1 MEHVVRSGNQHASM
15 TRFGSGDL
23 KQTKIDLCQ
32 TVTVMSKHKPGEA
45 HAMMRESERSRAL
58 TKQYKLHEPRNRK
71 VLFGLEDLRSA
82 AIGT

>member
-1 MEHVVRSGNQHASM
+1 
-15 TRFGSGDL
+15 
-23 KQTKIDLCQ
+23 
-32 TVTVMSKHKPGEA
+32 
-45 HAMMRESERSRAL
+45 MMRESERSRAL